1 MTGIN
6 FLKKGF
12 RKVFTP
18 LEHFMRKYKKNA
30 EKSVKKRMFIKNARF
45 RTGFTIVEIIV
56 AVFIVGILAA
66 ITLPRFGG
74 GDLLLKMQLRTAV
87 HQFATDLRY
96 ARRLA
101 VTNSQDYTFRFNADK
116 TYDIIQDDTS
126 IGGDFP
132 KTIPADISI
141 SPTSGEVTFQRLGNA
156 DAYNSWSMTVADSGY
171 DIEVIPATGIVITTR
186 Q

>member
-1 MTGIN
+1 M
-6 FLKKGF
+6 L
-12 RKVFTP
+12 
-18 LEHFMRKYKKNA
+18 KYKENSGNA
-30 EKSVKKRMFIKNARF
+30 IRKHMFITNTRF

-66 ITLPRFGG
+66 IALPRIGG
-74 GDLLLKMQLRTAV
+74 GDLLLKLQLRTVV

-101 VTNSQDYTFRFNADK
+101 VTNSQNYTFRLDTDN
-116 TYDIIQDDTS
+116 TYDIIRDDTS

-132 KTIPADISI
+132 KTIPADVSI
-141 SPTSGEVTFQRLGNA
+141 SPTSGDVIFQRLGNA
-156 DAYNSWSMTVADSGY
+156 DAYKSWSMVVTGSGY